1 MPVRVLRPWE
11 EIMLLRRVVFAT
23 TAAVLILAAPAAA
36 STAAAGPSP
45 TPLILELI
53 LAAIVITGMAIR
65 RPVSR
70 TLASVRGKLSRP
82 QRQPA
87 RRAVERGA

>member
-1 MPVRVLRPWE
+1 
-11 EIMLLRRVVFAT
+11 MLHRLVVAT

-53 LAAIVITGMAIR
+53 LAVVVITGMAIR

-70 TLASVRGKLSRP
+70 AVATVRGKLVRP
-82 QRQPA
+82 RVA
-87 RRAVERGA
+87 RRALEPRA

>member
-1 MPVRVLRPWE
+1 
-11 EIMLLRRVVFAT
+11 MLLRRIAIAT
-23 TAAVLILAAPAAA
+23 TSAVLILAAPAAA

-53 LAAIVITGMAIR
+53 LAAIVVTGMAVR

-70 TLASVRGKLSRP
+70 ALAVMRRGLAVPR
-82 QRQPA
+82 A
-87 RRAVERGA
+87 RTARARTRRV

>member
-1 MPVRVLRPWE
+1 
-11 EIMLLRRVVFAT
+11 MLLRRVAVAS

-53 LAAIVITGMAIR
+53 LAAVVVAGLAVR

-70 TLASVRGKLSRP
+70 AVASVLGLVRP
-82 QRQPA
+82 GRRQPA
-87 RRAVERGA
+87 ARQALERRA